1 MNDKDPSED
10 LNASAYETALTIVQE
25 DEEKPAEKTAP
36 EAPAD
41 TVPADTA
48 PADTAPADNASGT
61 ETGTTVL
68 LQQTPVST
76 RVGTVA
82 TGDFQP
88 GDHIDRYTV
97 VRKLGQGGM
106 GSVYLVRHETL
117 RVFRAAKVLSG
128 ALYLRG
134 GEFVDRF
141 IREARLACSINHPN
155 VVNVLDVGEDRERG
169 ICWLIMEYV
178 DGGTVRDV
186 LRSVPKLSE
195 VHAVIIAEAVASA
208 LAAAAQQ
215 KIVHRDIK
223 PDNIM
228 LTRRGEV
235 KLADLGIAK
244 NNEENVQLTKSH
256 VMMGTPA
263 YLAPEQAMDAHSVD
277 VRADI
282 YSLGATAYEMLT
294 GSIPYPGKSTYDI
307 LAKLVSAPV
316 PDPRNLT
323 DTVSPQTAKL
333 VMRMLAKEAKQ
344 RPATPNVLLREL
356 RALNVLPP
364 DLDPQ
369 QSIRELLESSGAGN
383 YSPGSAT
390 SVTGGPASTRFVRR
404 LLLSCSGVLRRVPGG
419 TAASEFFQRKPA
431 FFYLL
436 LAVVTIIVAGTP
448 LLLMQRRPADI
459 REIAVNQGRVPTPDG
474 PAVLPASGEKTPQ
487 KKPDGEPQPTKPQPQ
502 PPKPQ
507 PQPPKPQPQPTKPQP
522 QPSKPQPQPPKPQ
535 PQPPKP
541 QPQPPNPQ
549 PQPPKPQPQPPK
561 PQPQPPKPQPQPTKP
576 QPQPPKPQP
585 KPRPPK
591 PVRKPPEKIVFTAE
605 LSPAGAHAILSSK
618 QGRQVANTFV
628 PEDGRIKFSVPEGQY
643 TLKVSAPGYKTAERE
658 FSVSPARAAGG
669 VKLVLRRDTVPC
681 AVVCYGNVKLLEYLR
696 KEGLELRIDDGPW
709 EKKTELSFRL
719 DLTRQPHTILVR
731 ARGVAPQEQKVTVS
745 SGQDRCNVEFYLTE
759 QDAVIELETAI
770 KKPVFI
776 NIAGIWEPL
785 RKRVVMPPFR
795 SAVLKWRV
803 GKEKEQILKIPELLP
818 GSTTRIALVPK
829 AKAVLPGE
837 RDVAA
842 ARALIKEEKY
852 KEALEKLEA
861 AAKLKHP
868 EAFYLQGLLA
878 EQGKGRWFAS
888 DSDAL
893 VFYKKAAEP
902 PLNDC
907 RAQYRMGLFSEHGRG
922 GLDRDMAAAVAWYK
936 KAAAGKDPEALYRM
950 GMICKNGEGG
960 EAVDYPKMIEYLTA
974 AAEAG
979 LPEAQFQLGYC
990 RENCIGVSINVK
1002 LAKYWYEK
1010 AAAQGNEDAVR
1021 RGKALEDIRE

>member
-25 DEEKPAEKTAP
+25 DEEKTGEKREDASAAPAETPGTEAP
-36 EAPAD
+36 ASEAPAD
-41 TVPADTA
+41 DA
-48 PADTAPADNASGT
+48 PGT
-61 ETGTTVL
+61 ETSATVL

-474 PAVLPASGEKTPQ
+474 PAVLPASGAQTSQ
-487 KKPDGEPQPTKPQPQ
+487 KGPDGNPQ
-502 PPKPQ
+502 PPAAD
-507 PQPPKPQPQPTKPQP
+507 
-522 QPSKPQPQPPKPQ
+522 
-535 PQPPKP
+535 
-541 QPQPPNPQ
+541 
-549 PQPPKPQPQPPK
+549 
-561 PQPQPPKPQPQPTKP
+561 
-576 QPQPPKPQP
+576 KPQP
-585 KPRPPK
+585 KPQPPAADKPLPKPQPPAADKPRPTPQPSAADKPRPKPQPPAADKPRPTPQPPAADKPRPKPQPPAADKPRPKPQPPK

-745 SGQDRCNVEFYLTE
+745 SGQDRCNAEFYLTE

-990 RENCIGVSINVK
+990 RENGIGVSINVK